1 MYTRVISVRNVIL
14 SKRKNQLVGLGNLMG
29 LCSCSDFIQDGG
41 FKRFENYIIK
51 LSARETKWTGKAARS
66 CFSILKIFILIR
78 LLVCQITGTS
88 EILMGSKYEQT
99 YKV

>member
-51 LSARETKWTGKAARS
+51 LSARETNG
-66 CFSILKIFILIR
+66 LVR
-78 LLVCQITGTS
+78 LLEAVSLFLKFLFKYGF
-88 EILMGSKYEQT
+88 GSVKLL
-99 YKV
+99 VLSRF